1 MLTFAEEITLLLL
14 DDEAGKLA
22 PIDATTLHVALAG
35 AVLMDLALRD
45 RLDSDLDTL
54 MLVDKAPTG
63 EPLLDECLAQIATE
77 QRTHD
82 TGYWV
87 LALASR
93 GEQLLEQALSR
104 LVDRGIL
111 RLVDKKLMWVFET
124 RRYPVI
130 DNREEREVKRRL
142 IDALMT
148 DEIPDSRD
156 IVLICL
162 VEACS
167 ILPLILTAR
176 ELDSAAPRIAQ
187 LKKMDLIGQAM
198 AKVLTDAQ
206 NQLAMAAMPHG

>member
-14 DDEAGKLA
+14 DDEAGTLA
-22 PIDATTLHVALAG
+22 PIDATTLHAALAG
-35 AVLMDLALRD
+35 AVLMDLALRG
-45 RLDSDLDTL
+45 RLDSDLDSL

-77 QRTHD
+77 QRRHD
-82 TGYWV
+82 AGYWV
-87 LALASR
+87 LALAGR

-104 LVDRGIL
+104 LVERGIL
-111 RLVDKKLMWVFET
+111 KLVDKKLMWVFET

-142 IDALMT
+142 IDALMS

-176 ELDSAAPRIAQ
+176 ELDYAAPRIAQ